1 MLAVALALAGA
12 VTLWLPAFRYR
23 IDAATCATW
32 PPPFGIGAAYALVY
46 VLGVALLAAG
56 WLRAIRCDWSL
67 KRALA
72 LGALVHLVALV
83 APPFAS
89 DDPLFYAAVG
99 HAMAKFHATAA
110 MPLSTSLPP
119 DDRFWTLLPEAWRA
133 GTSPYG
139 ALFDQLSR
147 LIALVAG
154 DDVTLQLRAYQAI
167 NLVVLVATAALAGVA
182 FGARAAT
189 IVLFAPLAIVD
200 NTMNPHNDAILALA
214 TAAFGLA
221 LSRKRELAGV
231 VVLAAALAVKVSAG
245 LLLLFDLLRLGLEPV
260 ATRLRA
266 RTVIAVAAAIAVA
279 GVAALVILPRVIP
292 SLGAF
297 TALLGDPQETHPHFS
312 RSWEGLPR
320 ALFTY
325 VLHVPSAS
333 WAIGLVFRAASGVFI
348 AWAAWRAARDR
359 APLQWAALML
369 FVYYLCLHAF
379 LQTWYLL
386 PLVPLATQ
394 LPAFATRAFHV
405 FVVCMTLYYGM
416 SIPLDCDTRPVVIGV
431 KELAE
436 ACLVVLPAF
445 FTLLADW
452 RRARARACD
461 ESSPRAA

>member
-32 PPPFGIGAAYALVY
+32 PHPLGTGAGFALAF

-56 WLRAIRCDWSL
+56 WLRAMRSDWSL
-67 KRALA
+67 RRALL
-72 LGALVHLVALV
+72 LGTLVHLVALV

-89 DDPLFYAAVG
+89 NDPLFYAAIG
-99 HAMAKFHATAA
+99 HAMAKFHASAA
-110 MPLSTSLPP
+110 TPLSSVLPP
-119 DDRFWTLLPEAWRA
+119 HDHFWTLLPEAWRA

-147 LIALVAG
+147 AIAAVAG

-167 NLVVLVATAALAGVA
+167 NVALLVASAAIAGVA

-189 IVLFAPLAIVD
+189 IVLFAPLVIVD
-200 NTMNPHNDAILALA
+200 GTMNPHNDAILALG

-221 LSRKRELAGV
+221 LSRKREVAGV
-231 VVLAAALAVKVSAG
+231 LVLVAAVAIKVSAG
-245 LLLLFDLLRLGLEPV
+245 LLLVFDLLRLLLQPV
-260 ATRLRA
+260 AARLRA
-266 RTVIAVAAAIAVA
+266 STVIAVGSVVAVA
-279 GVAALVILPRVIP
+279 GVAALVVLPRLHP

-297 TALLGDPQETHPHFS
+297 TALLGDPAETHPHFS
-312 RSWEGLPR
+312 RSWECLPR
-320 ALFTY
+320 ALFTF
-325 VLHVPSAS
+325 VLHAPSVS
-333 WAIGLVFRAASGVFI
+333 WAIGLVFRAAACVFVL
-348 AWAAWRAARDR
+348 WSAWRAALER
-359 APLQWAALML
+359 APLTWAALML

-405 FVVCMTLYYGM
+405 FVVCLTLYYGL
-416 SIPLDCDTRPVVIGV
+416 SIPLDCDLRPAVVGG
-431 KELAE
+431 KEVVE

-445 FTLLADW
+445 LTLLGDW
-452 RRARARACD
+452 RRARGHASAGT
-461 ESSPRAA
+461 SPRAP